1 VLYAAGNRE
10 ERQKA
15 KEGEGLRIVTILG
28 TRPEIIRLSVL
39 IRKLDR
45 LADRHVLVHT
55 GQNFTPSLSA
65 IFFEQLGLRAPDL
78 LLDDRKET
86 IGGQLSVMFGAVEQ
100 LLRIERPDRVLVLGD
115 TNSALCALVAERMGI
130 PVVHMEAGNRCF
142 DLNVPEE
149 KNRRIID
156 AVSTYNLPYTENSKQ
171 NLLREGFPVQRI
183 FRSGNPI
190 FEVIQHYEEQI
201 GCSPVLTRLGL
212 ASGQYM
218 LATIHRAENV
228 DDPAVLAGIM
238 QGLSWTAEEHQLPL
252 ICSLHPRTRSRLTEE
267 VRGNIHPLIELH
279 EPFGFF
285 DFVHLEKHACLALTD
300 SGTVQEECCIFGV
313 PTVTVRQSTERPETV
328 DCGSNVVAGLKPER
342 IRSAARIMMSLHGA
356 WKCPEGYLEENVSD
370 KVAKFVLGGK
380 SDV

>member
-1 VLYAAGNRE
+1 VLYAAGKRE

-267 VRGNIHPLIELH
+267 VRGNLHPLIELH